1 MWRLLGMVRAVLL
14 SHQGWIFISTC
25 LPGSPALGPD
35 LSWELSHLSLG
46 RMDLRWSEG
55 QQVLLSL
62 LTSGWAELQK
72 DFLCLYHSRALPTTP
87 QCSLHSCRQAVEV
100 DHQVH
105 RAVTA
110 ASQASESC
118 KKALE
123 QVLKAPAGACGLC
136 SHSTVVLMGAQRG
149 SVTSHVIS
157 KWQIV

>member
-1 MWRLLGMVRAVLL
+1 MVRAVLL

-55 QQVLLSL
+55 QQGPFVFTNKWVSRTPEGLPVP
-62 LTSGWAELQK
+62 E
-72 DFLCLYHSRALPTTP
+72 YHSRPLPTTP

-100 DHQVH
+100 DRQVH

-118 KKALE
+118 KKVLE

-149 SVTSHVIS
+149 SVTSHLIS